1 VESDEANLEL
11 ILIDGS
17 VYAHKGKPDFVDREV
32 DTTTGAMLVQASFPN
47 PERLLRPGPVRPG
60 EGQGVSSRTAS

>member
-1 VESDEANLEL
+1 MSTPPVRYLSEQPMEKKLDEEDGNLEL

-17 VYAHKGKPDFVDREV
+17 VYPHKGKPDFVDRQV

-47 PERLLRPGPVRPG
+47 P
-60 EGQGVSSRTAS
+60 